1 MRTPNLLAL
10 VLAAVLI
17 AASAGAQRVVLR
29 ADHVLDGTGKT
40 LPGGAV
46 VVEGDKIAAVTA
58 PEGVGTYDLRGLTL
72 LPGLIDAH
80 SHPTWYFNRQGRFH
94 TRADGDTPVQSML
107 STVANAYATLLA
119 GVTTLQ
125 SPGSPEDRDLR
136 DWIDAGQVPGPR
148 VLTSLEPLANPRLSP
163 DSLRAVVRQRKA
175 EGADLIKI
183 FASASIR
190 DGGQLTLTDEQ
201 LRAACG
207 EAKAQGLRTLVH
219 AHSAESVRA
228 ATLAGCTQIEH
239 GVFATEE
246 VLRLMAD
253 RGTYFDPQICLVFRN
268 YLDNRARYEGI
279 GNYNEA
285 GFAAMERA
293 IPTATAMFR
302 RALTIP
308 KLKIVFGTDA
318 VAGAHGRNVEE
329 LVCRVQAG
337 GQRPMDAIVSATSLG
352 ARAMGLGDR
361 IGSVA

>member
-1 MRTPNLLAL
+1 MRTPNLVAL
-10 VLAAVLI
+10 VLAAVLV

-29 ADHVLDGTGKT
+29 ADRVLDGTGKT

-207 EAKAQGLRTLVH
+207 EAKAQGLRTL
-219 AHSAESVRA
+219 AMPSPLLRT
-228 ATLAGCTQIEH
+228 TLLLVASN
-239 GVFATEE
+239 VF
-246 VLRLMAD
+246 MA
-253 RGTYFDPQICLVFRN
+253 
-268 YLDNRARYEGI
+268 
-279 GNYNEA
+279 
-285 GFAAMERA
+285 
-293 IPTATAMFR
+293 
-302 RALTIP
+302 
-308 KLKIVFGTDA
+308 
-318 VAGAHGRNVEE
+318 
-329 LVCRVQAG
+329 
-337 GQRPMDAIVSATSLG
+337 
-352 ARAMGLGDR
+352 
-361 IGSVA
+361 